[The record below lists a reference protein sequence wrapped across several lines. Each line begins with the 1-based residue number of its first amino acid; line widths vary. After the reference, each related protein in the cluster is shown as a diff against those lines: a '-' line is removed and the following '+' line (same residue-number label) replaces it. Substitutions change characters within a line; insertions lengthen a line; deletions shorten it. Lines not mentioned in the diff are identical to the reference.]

1 MPNAYTHYSDIE
13 STLLHQ
19 GFTRYWDAS
28 ASVPYLYNAQKKQFV
43 SYEDPESLALKCA
56 YIQRMHLG
64 GIMFWEYSAD
74 ASGALLDTIYRA
86 FHGKSDEQRGGWTMI
101 STAPVTS
108 STGIA
113 GQTTSTRVVSID
125 IFRGITM
132 AVMIFVN
139 DLSSVHGLSKW
150 TYHMPRDVDAMTYV
164 DMVFP
169 AFLFIVGMSLPL
181 AVRQRLR
188 RNPSVRRLWLHMI
201 LRSVALLALGLILAN
216 VDYCDPARMHL
227 SPVCVGSARPGRRP
241 SCCGTFTR
249 VSAAGS
255 CSILRLAGAA
265 LLVFV
270 FAIFRRAV
278 PGGEAWIQFSY
289 PEILGLIGLAYFAVC
304 LLYIPT
310 RRWRLA
316 PLAWLIVLVAYN
328 SACCAHWIRVEH
340 VSLYLW
346 PFGNGA
352 HVSLIMA
359 GIVTSLIF
367 LDEGRIGGP
376 ARKMQLGALMGILA
390 FVAGWFL
397 RPLGI
402 SKIRATPT
410 WALWT
415 VAACCLLF
423 TALYWLC
430 DLKKHTGWAWLVRPA
445 GSNTLLTYLIPDIYY
460 FLVALTGTAYLEDH
474 WNHGWPGVIRAI
486 VFTVAMLLVARAA
499 TRARL
504 RMQL

>member
-1 MPNAYTHYSDIE
+1 
-13 STLLHQ
+13 
-19 GFTRYWDAS
+19 
-28 ASVPYLYNAQKKQFV
+28 
-43 SYEDPESLALKCA
+43 
-56 YIQRMHLG
+56 
-64 GIMFWEYSAD
+64 
-74 ASGALLDTIYRA
+74 
-86 FHGKSDEQRGGWTMI
+86 MI
-101 STAPVTS
+101 STAGATS

-139 DLSSVHGLSKW
+139 DLASVHGLSKW
-150 TYHMPRDVDAMTYV
+150 TYHMPANVDAMTYV
-164 DMVFP
+164 DMVYP

-188 RNPSVRRLWLHMI
+188 RSPSIGRLWLHI
-201 LRSVALLALGLILAN
+201 ALRSLALLALGLILAN
-216 VDYCDPARMHL
+216 VDYCDSARMHL
-227 SPVCVGSARPGRRP
+227 SPEVWALLGLGGAILLWNVYTGLS
-241 SCCGTFTR
+241 SK
-249 VSAAGS
+249 VVLV
-255 CSILRLAGAA
+255 LRLVGAA

-278 PGGEAWIQFSY
+278 PGGEAWINFSY
-289 PEILGLIGLAYFAVC
+289 PEILGLIGLTYFAVC

-316 PLAWLIVLVAYN
+316 PLVWLIVLVAYN
-328 SACCAHWIRVEH
+328 SACRAQWIRLDH
-340 VSLYLW
+340 VPLYLW

-352 HVSLIMA
+352 MPSLIMA

-367 LDEGRIGGP
+367 LDEGRISSP
-376 ARKMQLGALMGILA
+376 IRKMQLGLLMAVLA
-390 FVAGWFL
+390 FAAGWFL

-430 DLKKHTGWAWLVRPA
+430 DVKKHTRWAWLVRPA

-460 FLVALTGTAYLEDH
+460 FLAALTGTAYLEEH
-474 WNHGWPGVIRAI
+474 WNQGWPGVIRA
-486 VFTVAMLLVARAA
+486 VAFTVAILLVAHAA

>member
-1 MPNAYTHYSDIE
+1 
-13 STLLHQ
+13 
-19 GFTRYWDAS
+19 
-28 ASVPYLYNAQKKQFV
+28 
-43 SYEDPESLALKCA
+43 
-56 YIQRMHLG
+56 
-64 GIMFWEYSAD
+64 
-74 ASGALLDTIYRA
+74 
-86 FHGKSDEQRGGWTMI
+86 MI
-101 STAPVTS
+101 STTPVTS
-108 STGIA
+108 SKGIA

-132 AVMIFVN
+132 ALMIFVN
-139 DLSSVHGLSKW
+139 DLASVHGLSKW
-150 TYHMPRDVDAMTYV
+150 TYHMPANVDAMTYV

-188 RNPSVRRLWLHMI
+188 RSPSMSRLWLHVT
-201 LRSVALLALGLILAN
+201 LRSAALLVLGLILAN
-216 VDYCDPARMHL
+216 VEDCDRARMHL
-227 SPVCVGSARPGRRP
+227 SPYLWALLGLSGAILLWNVYTGLS
-241 SCCGTFTR
+241 SR
-249 VSAAGS
+249 VVL
-255 CSILRLAGAA
+255 ILRLAGAA

-278 PGGEAWIQFSY
+278 PGGEAWINFSY
-289 PEILGLIGLAYFAVC
+289 PEILGLIGITYFAVC

-316 PLAWLIVLVAYN
+316 PLVWLIVLVAYN
-328 SACCAHWIRVEH
+328 SACAAHWIPIDH

-352 HVSLIMA
+352 MASLIMA
-359 GIVTSLIF
+359 GVVTSLIV
-367 LDEGRIGGP
+367 LDDGRITGP
-376 ARKMQLGALMGILA
+376 ARKMQLGILMALLA
-390 FVAGWFL
+390 FAAGWFL
-397 RPLGI
+397 KPLGI

-430 DLKKHTGWAWLVRPA
+430 DVKKQTNWTWLVRPA

-460 FLVALTGTAYLEDH
+460 FLVALTGTAYLQEH
-474 WNHGWPGVIRAI
+474 WNHGLPGVIRAI
-486 VFTVAMLLVARAA
+486 VFTVAMLLVAHAA
-499 TRARL
+499 TRARM

>member
-1 MPNAYTHYSDIE
+1 
-13 STLLHQ
+13 
-19 GFTRYWDAS
+19 
-28 ASVPYLYNAQKKQFV
+28 
-43 SYEDPESLALKCA
+43 
-56 YIQRMHLG
+56 
-64 GIMFWEYSAD
+64 
-74 ASGALLDTIYRA
+74 
-86 FHGKSDEQRGGWTMI
+86 MI
-101 STAPVTS
+101 STAPVTP

-139 DLSSVHGLSKW
+139 DLSSVRGLSKW
-150 TYHMPRDVDAMTYV
+150 TYHMPANVDAMTYV
-164 DMVFP
+164 DMVYP

-188 RNPSVRRLWLHMI
+188 RNPSVGGLWLHVT
-201 LRSVALLALGLILAN
+201 LRSAALLALGLILAN
-216 VDYCDPARMHL
+216 VDHCDSARMHL
-227 SPVCVGSARPGRRP
+227 SPEVWALLGLGGAILLWNVYTGLS
-241 SCCGTFTR
+241 SK
-249 VSAAGS
+249 VVL
-255 CSILRLAGAA
+255 ILRLVGAA

-278 PGGEAWIQFSY
+278 PGGEAWINFSY
-289 PEILGLIGLAYFAVC
+289 PEILGLIGLTYFAVC

-328 SACCAHWIRVEH
+328 SACRAHWIRIGH
-340 VSLYLW
+340 VPLYIW

-352 HVSLIMA
+352 MASLIMA

-367 LDEGRIGGP
+367 LDEGRISGP
-376 ARKMQLGALMGILA
+376 ARKMQLGILMGILA
-390 FVAGWFL
+390 FAAGWFL

-430 DLKKHTGWAWLVRPA
+430 DVKKRTGWAWLVRPA

-460 FLVALTGTAYLEDH
+460 FLAALTGTAYLEDH
-474 WNHGWPGVIRAI
+474 WSRGWPGVLRA
-486 VFTVAMLLVARAA
+486 VAFTVAMLLVARAA

>member
-1 MPNAYTHYSDIE
+1 MT
-13 STLLHQ
+13 ST
-19 GFTRYWDAS
+19 
-28 ASVPYLYNAQKKQFV
+28 ASVRP
-43 SYEDPESLALKCA
+43 
-56 YIQRMHLG
+56 
-64 GIMFWEYSAD
+64 
-74 ASGALLDTIYRA
+74 
-86 FHGKSDEQRGGWTMI
+86 
-101 STAPVTS
+101 

-113 GQTTSTRVVSID
+113 GQTTRARVVSID

-139 DLSSVHGLSKW
+139 DLDSVHGLSKW
-150 TYHMPRDVDAMTYV
+150 TYHMPAKVDAMTYV

-188 RNPSVRRLWLHMI
+188 QNPSVGRLWLHVT
-201 LRSVALLALGLILAN
+201 LRSVALLILGLILAN
-216 VDYCDPARMHL
+216 VEHCDQARMHL
-227 SPVCVGSARPGRRP
+227 SPYLWALLGL
-241 SCCGTFTR
+241 
-249 VSAAGS
+249 AGAILVWNVYTGLS
-255 CSILRLAGAA
+255 SKVVRILRLTGAV

-270 FAIFRRAV
+270 FAVFRRST
-278 PGGEAWIQFSY
+278 PGGEAWIDFSY
-289 PEILGLIGLAYFAVC
+289 PEILGLIGLTYFAVC

-316 PLAWLIVLVAYN
+316 PVAWLVILVAYN
-328 SACCAHWIRVEH
+328 SACCAHWIRIDH
-340 VSLYLW
+340 VPLYLW

-352 HVSLIMA
+352 MPSLIMA

-367 LDEGRIGGP
+367 LGESRIEGP
-376 ARKMQLGALMGILA
+376 ARKMLLALSMGILA

-423 TALYWLC
+423 TVLYWLC
-430 DLKKHTGWAWLVRPA
+430 DVKKRTGWAWLVRPA

-460 FLVALTGTAYLEDH
+460 FLVALTGTAYLQEH
-474 WNHGWPGVIRAI
+474 WNQGWPGVIRA
-486 VFTVAMLLVARAA
+486 VAFTIAMLLVARAA